1 MIATIWDVKSL
12 FPEFEPALLASLEKE
27 GIIREIPAGTQLMRA
42 GQIIRSTMLV
52 LEGLIKIY
60 RSDDEGNEF
69 FMYHLKPGQ
78 ACALSMTCSIGQQ
91 TSQISAKTSKDS
103 IVLQIPI
110 EKMDEWMG
118 EFRSWY
124 QFVVQT
130 YRSRFDEMLQ
140 TLDSI
145 AFRHMDERIEFYLKR
160 HRDNLGTN
168 IIPVTHQ
175 QIAQELNS
183 SREVISR
190 LLKKLAERGKIKLSR
205 YHVEIIDL

>member
-1 MIATIWDVKSL
+1 MIASIKDVKSL
-12 FPEFEPALLASLEKE
+12 FPDFEPGLMDSLEKE
-27 GIIREIPAGTQLMRA
+27 ATLREIPAGTLLMRT
-42 GQIIRSTMLV
+42 GQFIRSTMLV
-52 LEGLIKIY
+52 LDGLVKVY
-60 RSDDEGNEF
+60 RTDDDGNEF
-69 FMYHLKPGQ
+69 FMYHLTPGQ
-78 ACALSMTCSIGQQ
+78 GCALSMTCAIGQQ

-110 EKMDEWMG
+110 EKMDEWMT
-118 EFRSWY
+118 EYRSWY

-130 YRSRFDEMLQ
+130 YRSRFDELLQ

-160 HRDNLGTN
+160 HKDNLGTN

-175 QIAQELNS
+175 EIAQELNS

-205 YHVEIIDL
+205 YHIEIIDL

>member
-1 MIATIWDVKSL
+1 MIATSKEVKAL
-12 FPEFEPALLASLEKE
+12 FPEFEPALWASIEQE
-27 GIIREIPAGTQLMRA
+27 GTLKEIPAGNIIMRT
-42 GQIIRSTMLV
+42 GQFIRSTVLV
-52 LEGLIKIY
+52 LEGLIKVY
-60 RSDDEGNEF
+60 RTDDDGNEF
-69 FMYHLKPGQ
+69 FMYHLGPGQ
-78 ACALSMTCSIGQQ
+78 ACALSMTCAIGQQ

-103 IVLQIPI
+103 VVLQIPI

-118 EFRSWY
+118 EYRSWY

-130 YRSRFDEMLQ
+130 YRSRFDELLQ

-160 HRDNLGTN
+160 HRDRLGTHV
-168 IIPVTHQ
+168 IPVTHQ
-175 QIAQELNS
+175 EIAQELNS

-205 YHVEIIDL
+205 YHIEILDL

>member
-1 MIATIWDVKSL
+1 MIESIKEIKNL
-12 FPEFEPALLASLEKE
+12 FPEFEPGLIHSIEDE
-27 GIIREIPAGTQLMRA
+27 GVIKEIPAGTIIMRT
-42 GQIIRSTMLV
+42 GQFIRSTMLV
-52 LEGLIKIY
+52 LEGLIKVY
-60 RSDDEGNEF
+60 RTDEEGNEF
-69 FMYHLKPGQ
+69 FMYHLSPGE
-78 ACALSMTCSIGQQ
+78 ACALSMTCAIGQQ
-91 TSQISAKTSKDS
+91 TSQISAKASKDTV
-103 IVLQIPI
+103 VLQIPI

-118 EFRSWY
+118 EYRSWY

-130 YRSRFDEMLQ
+130 YRTRFDELLQ

-160 HRDNLGTN
+160 HRDKLGTH

-175 QIAQELNS
+175 EIAQELNS

-205 YHVEIIDL
+205 YHIEIIDL

>member
-1 MIATIWDVKSL
+1 MIATSKEVKAL
-12 FPEFEPALLASLEKE
+12 FPEFEPALWTSIEEESAIK
-27 GIIREIPAGTQLMRA
+27 EIPAGNIIMRT
-42 GQIIRSTMLV
+42 GQFIRSTVLV
-52 LEGLIKIY
+52 LEGLIKVY
-60 RSDDEGNEF
+60 RTDDDGNEF
-69 FMYHLKPGQ
+69 FMYHLGPGQ
-78 ACALSMTCSIGQQ
+78 ACALSMTCAIGQQ

-103 IVLQIPI
+103 VVLQIPI

-118 EFRSWY
+118 EYRSWY

-130 YRSRFDEMLQ
+130 YRSRFDELLQ

-160 HRDNLGTN
+160 HRDRLGTHV
-168 IIPVTHQ
+168 IPVTHQ
-175 QIAQELNS
+175 EIAQELNS

-205 YHVEIIDL
+205 FHIEILDL